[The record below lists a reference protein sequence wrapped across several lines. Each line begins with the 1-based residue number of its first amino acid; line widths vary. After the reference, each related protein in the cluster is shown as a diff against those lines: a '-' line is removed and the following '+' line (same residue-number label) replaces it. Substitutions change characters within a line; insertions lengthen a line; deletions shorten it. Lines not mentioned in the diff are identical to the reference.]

1 MMTLENSNTER
12 SILRDNL
19 LLIKYRDIVQNCETI
34 VGAYNDMHYALQDG
48 KNDLFWRKAKELLV
62 AAANVSKALWGGKTN
77 ESKEQRQA
85 MREALGVVD
94 DMQINRRTVRNCF
107 EHLDERL
114 DSWAEKSTSGNMIYG
129 NIGPIDS
136 IKFSG
141 ISPEEEDLIR
151 FNHYDPKTQILSFQ
165 GEEFNVRQAA
175 LEAKVIGERADVLV
189 NGMLLPPTALH

>member
-1 MMTLENSNTER
+1 MRN
-12 SILRDNL
+12 NL
-19 LLIKYRDIVQNCETI
+19 LLIKYNDIVQNCET
-34 VGAYNDMHYALQDG
+34 VVEAYNEMHYALQDG

-62 AAANVSKALWGGKTN
+62 AAANVSKALWGGKTD
-77 ESKEQRQA
+77 ESKERRRA

-94 DMQINRRTVRNCF
+94 DMQINCRTVRNCF

-129 NIGPIDS
+129 NIGSIDA
-136 IKFSG
+136 IKVSE
-141 ISPEEEDLIR
+141 ISSEEEELIR

-189 NGMLLPPTALH
+189 NGMLLPPTAPH